1 MQSQAHL
8 ENLWNLLQEEKEE
21 DLLQFRRKV
30 QRLSMDERKAEGYTW
45 YPVALVQQGYTIGD
59 RAFVVVERQADDR
72 REHQFREGKTV
83 GFFTRQEGV
92 HRAEFSGV
100 VHYVDKNR
108 MKIILN
114 VQDVPE
120 WADRGLTGVDLLF
133 DDRSYSEME
142 KALQKVMQ
150 VKKGRLA
157 ELRAILCGGAD
168 AESGPPLPLPAIP
181 GLNTSQHQAICQTL
195 AARDVAVIHGPPGTG
210 KTTTVVQ
217 AVKVLCQ
224 TENTVLVCAP
234 SNTAVD
240 LLTERLAAQ
249 GLFVV
254 RIGNISRVDESI
266 LSHTLEVLAA
276 GHPESKNVKKVRI
289 QAAETRRQAHRYR
302 RTFGAD
308 ERSERRQLMEEASQL
323 AAWADALEDRIVEQ
337 ILDGAQV
344 ITSTLVGA
352 AQKVLDKRHFRTV
365 IIDEASQAL
374 EPASW
379 IPITKASRVI
389 LTGDPRQLPPTVK
402 SEAARRGGLEVTL
415 IERCL
420 ERMPWSPMLEVQYRM
435 HEVIMGFSNRKFY
448 KNQLKAHESVRTH
461 RLDIGE
467 HFPLE
472 FVDTAGCGFEEQTQ
486 EGALSRYNA
495 GEFHILREHLYQLIE
510 MHHDRPLPAV
520 AIISP
525 YREQVEFIKKEV
537 EDDALPATVPLT
549 VNTIDGFQGQE
560 RDVVYI
566 SLVRSNTKSEIGFLG
581 DFRRMNVAMTRARKL
596 LVVVGD
602 SATIGNTPFYAD
614 FIAYCEQFGV
624 YRTAWEFMSGAS

>member
-1 MQSQAHL
+1 MPTQAHL
-8 ENLWNLLQEEKEE
+8 ENLQALLQLEKEE
-21 DLLQFRRKV
+21 DLLQFHRKV

-45 YPVALVQQGYTIGD
+45 YPATLVQQGYTIGD

-72 REHQFREGKTV
+72 TEHQFREGKTV
-83 GFFTRQEGV
+83 SFFTRQENV
-92 HRAEFSGV
+92 HRAECSGV
-100 VHYVDKNR
+100 AHYVDKNR

-114 VQDVPE
+114 AQDVPE

-133 DDRSYSEME
+133 DERSYTEME
-142 KALQKVMQ
+142 KALQKAIQ
-150 VKKGRLA
+150 AKKGRLA
-157 ELRAILCGGAD
+157 ELRAVLTGAK
-168 AESGPPLPLPAIP
+168 EPEFGPVPELALIP
-181 GLNTSQHQAICQTL
+181 GLNASQHGAVCETL

-217 AVKVLCQ
+217 VVKLLCQ
-224 TENTVLVCAP
+224 SENAVLVCAP

-254 RIGNISRVDESI
+254 RIGNISRVDESV

-289 QAAETRRQAHRYR
+289 QAAEARRQARRYR
-302 RTFGAD
+302 RTYGAD
-308 ERSERRQLMEEASQL
+308 ERSERRQLLEEAAQL

-344 ITSTLVGA
+344 VACTLVGA
-352 AQKVLDKRHFRTV
+352 AQKVLEKRHFRTAV
-365 IIDEASQAL
+365 IDEASQAL

-379 IPITKASRVI
+379 IPVAKASRI
-389 LTGDPRQLPPTVK
+389 FLAGDPRQLPPTVK
-402 SEAARRGGLEVTL
+402 SEEARRSGLEVTL

-435 HEVIMGFSNRKFY
+435 HELIMGFSNRKFY
-448 KNQLKAHESVRTH
+448 KNALKAHESVRRH

-472 FVDTAGCGFEEQTQ
+472 FVDTAGCGFEEQTL
-486 EGALSRYNA
+486 EGALSRFNP

-510 MHHDRPLPAV
+510 AHHERPLPSV

-525 YREQVEFIKKEV
+525 YREQAEYAKKEI
-537 EDDALPATVPLT
+537 EDDPLLALVPLS

-566 SLVRSNTKSEIGFLG
+566 SLVRSNPKSEIGFLS
-581 DFRRMNVAMTRARKL
+581 DYRRMNVAMTRARKL
-596 LVVVGD
+596 LVVIGD

-614 FIAYCEQFGV
+614 FVAYCEQYGI
-624 YRTAWEFMSGAS
+624 YRTAWEFMLDGN